1 MSTKGI
7 YTALSGAMAQNS
19 RLDTIANNIANSNTP
34 AFKRDQQVFKEYL
47 TANEKP
53 PEVIQVPRIVASIES
68 FYDMQG
74 GDKSFVDQAG
84 TYTDYTQGGMK
95 QTGNSLDLGLDGK
108 GFFEVATSQGT
119 RLTRNGAFKID
130 GQGQLV
136 TKDGFP
142 ILLSAQPGTDP
153 AQRVLRLDPRGG
165 AVTVLEDGTVFQN
178 SQSLGKLSVVDVTN
192 PDVLHKQG
200 DSLYTFKPNLPPEVV
215 NVDRPNIKQGYLEG
229 SNVNIVREMTDMIT
243 ASRSFE
249 SAQKAIHAYDQMN
262 DKLVNVVPKLG

>member
-47 TANEKP
+47 TANEKM
-53 PEVIQVPRIVASIES
+53 PEVIQAPRIVASVES

-74 GDKSFVDQAG
+74 GDKSYVDQAG
-84 TYTDYTQGGMK
+84 TYTDHSQGALK
-95 QTGNSLDLGLDGK
+95 LTGNSFDTAIDGK
-108 GFFEVATSQGT
+108 GFFEVATTQGP
-119 RLTRNGAFKID
+119 RLTRNGSFKID
-130 GQGQLV
+130 GMGQLV
-136 TKDGFP
+136 SKEGYP
-142 ILLSAQPGTDP
+142 ILMSASPGTDP
-153 AQRVLRLDPRGG
+153 AQRVLHLDPKGG
-165 AVTVLEDGTVFQN
+165 AITITEDGTLYQN
-178 SQSLGKLSVVDVTN
+178 NQALGKLSVVDVTN

-200 DSLYTFKPNLPPEVV
+200 DSLYTFKPNMTPEVV
-215 NVDRPNIKQGYLEG
+215 NVDRPVVKQGYLEG

-249 SAQKAIHAYDQMN
+249 SAQKAIHAYDQMD
-262 DKLVNVVPKLG
+262 DKLVNSVPKLG